1 LRSIVH
7 SSQFRRDYKKAARQR
22 KDMDLLREVVEVL
35 VAGERVDARFRDHA
49 LSGNWMGYRELHL
62 KPDWLLVYKLTTE
75 ELRLARVG
83 SHAELFS
90 K

>member
-1 LRSIVH
+1 MRSLVH
-7 SSQFRRDYKKAARQR
+7 SSQFRKDYKKAARQR

-35 VAGERVDARFRDHA
+35 AAGEMVDAKFRDHA

-62 KPDWLLVYKLTTE
+62 KSDWLLIYKLTTE

-83 SHAELFS
+83 SHSELFS